1 MTLQHNLNAVQDPY
15 RAVSLVLLVAAILG
29 MWAAFVG
36 GIKLT
41 NPVMLA
47 SGITLGLAALILAGV
62 LRGTGRA
69 QKPACGG
76 SGAKRGRARRGCE
89 QRQGSA
95 LFHSE
100 AEWQCCSGRARL
112 ITETWQRNPSEFDPC
127 LKGNHARGAVAAQ
140 ADAEQAGWG

>member
-41 NPVMLA
+41 NPAMLA

-62 LRGTGRA
+62 LKA
-69 QKPACGG
+69 QA
-76 SGAKRGRARRGCE
+76 A
-89 QRQGSA
+89 
-95 LFHSE
+95 H
-100 AEWQCCSGRARL
+100 
-112 ITETWQRNPSEFDPC
+112 RNPLAGALAQSVAVLAVVANSARVLRFSTPQ
-127 LKGNHARGAVAAQ
+127 LNGNAVP
-140 ADAEQAGWG
+140 AEPGS